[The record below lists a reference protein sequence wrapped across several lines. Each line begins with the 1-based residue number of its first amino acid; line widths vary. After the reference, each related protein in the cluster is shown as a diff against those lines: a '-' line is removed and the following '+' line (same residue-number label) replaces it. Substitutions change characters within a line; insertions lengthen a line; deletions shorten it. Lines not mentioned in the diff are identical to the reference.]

1 MNGLGTLAI
10 TAVRRQDI
18 PMIQGLVLVMVG
30 LVVIVQLATDL
41 IYGYLNPKARP
52 S

>member
-1 MNGLGTLAI
+1 
-10 TAVRRQDI
+10 
-18 PMIQGLVLVMVG
+18 MVG